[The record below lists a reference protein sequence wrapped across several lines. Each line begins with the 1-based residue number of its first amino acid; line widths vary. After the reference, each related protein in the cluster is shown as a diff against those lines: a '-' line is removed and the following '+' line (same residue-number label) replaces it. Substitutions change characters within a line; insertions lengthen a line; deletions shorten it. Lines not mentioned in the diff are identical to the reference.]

1 VPWNKRTLALP
12 ASPPSVRLA
21 RDWVTS
27 LLREIGRDE
36 LTDSARLAVSE
47 LVTNAIL
54 HAEPPMTLHVRGT
67 TEHPRIEVTDQS
79 LVPPQRRH
87 SDLLVDLD
95 DEFSWTTMG
104 RGLDLVATH
113 AVRWGA
119 EITPNGLGKIVWFEP
134 SATMREEPVEG
145 EVFTMDEALV
155 GLTAEPADP
164 ETLVTVK
171 LLGMPVELFSHLR
184 RHFNEV
190 GRELRLLSISDGDRY
205 PLAVAFAE
213 TYLQVEY
220 ERRQVLGL
228 EVLDRA
234 MADHDEVVDLSYS
247 APPTAPETMSRLEGL
262 LDDVYDQ
269 LSGKVLLS
277 VQPPEV
283 LVDLAHWYLGEFR
296 RQPAGEE
303 PIRWRGPLRLA
314 ARQEVS

>member
-1 VPWNKRTLALP
+1 
-12 ASPPSVRLA
+12 
-21 RDWVTS
+21 
-27 LLREIGRDE
+27 
-36 LTDSARLAVSE
+36 
-47 LVTNAIL
+47 
-54 HAEPPMTLHVRGT
+54 MTLHVRGT
-67 TEHPRIEVTDQS
+67 VEHPRIEVTDQS

-87 SDLLVDLD
+87 SDLLVDLE

-134 SATMREEPVEG
+134 SASMHDEPVEG
-145 EVFTMDEALV
+145 EVFTMDEALI
-155 GLTAEPADP
+155 GLGAEPADP
-164 ETLVTVK
+164 ATLVTVE

-228 EVLDRA
+228 DVLDRA
-234 MADHDEVVDLSYS
+234 IADHAEVVDLRYS
-247 APPTAPETMSRLEGL
+247 TPPTAPSTMARLEDL

-277 VQPPEV
+277 VEPPGV

-296 RQPAGEE
+296 RQSAGEQ